1 MYQKLFV
8 LSTIVFLWH
17 SIIIDSA
24 IALTWSVGR
33 QIDTGVRQFVE
44 ISAEDL
50 EDKIRGGLLAQ
61 LLGNLN
67 GLPHEN
73 KYYNEPGN
81 VLQYTPSLVNGA
93 QTDDDT
99 DIEWI
104 YISAMQRDQVVLLSP
119 KRITSLWKKHINTH
133 IWCANLYARQLMDIG
148 IDPPL
153 TGNLALNPWSGFNI
167 SGQFICESFG
177 LIAPGMP
184 QTAARIG
191 LNYTHVT
198 IDAEPAQTTQLF
210 TAMIAA
216 AFFADDIDVIL
227 DAGLASVDPDSKIL
241 PIIKD
246 VRLWYKQ
253 NTGDWRIT
261 RQLIRDKYTLYESRT
276 RNQNGYELCTAAT
289 VAALLYGQGDLVNT
303 LILAF
308 NFGWDADNNAATA
321 ATIVGVIKGYRWMQ
335 QQGWE
340 MKDIYRNTTR
350 PSMPEDETITSF
362 GDRIIEVAGC
372 VITENGGSKVRRAG
386 KDFYRIRVQEPANV
400 ETLPDSNERLVE
412 LRTKLKPQ
420 IEAGFADGATV
431 RQQARAAYLVICLDM
446 VNEFRSKDAGGW
458 KRTLDALQEY
468 PKLLDVLFNKSP
480 GPAGDKLRAAAL
492 AAGLKKPFQRYNQSA
507 ALESIWHEVIALE
520 SPLITAEILPISS
533 AVSLFSDER

>member
-1 MYQKLFV
+1 MFRKLFV
-8 LSTIVFLWH
+8 SFAFCLLYYSFINTSTVAETGPIGEEIV
-17 SIIIDSA
+17 A
-24 IALTWSVGR
+24 GAGR
-33 QIDTGVRQFVE
+33 FVE

-50 EDKIRGGLLAQ
+50 EDKIQGGLLAQ

-81 VLQYTPSLVNGA
+81 VEQYTPALADGA
-93 QTDDDT
+93 RTDDDT
-99 DIEWI
+99 DIEWV
-104 YISAMQRDQVVLLSP
+104 YISAMQRDRTVLLGP
-119 KRITSLWKKHINTH
+119 GRITALWKQHINDH
-133 IWCANLYARQLMDIG
+133 IWCANLYTRQLIDIG

-167 SGQFICESFG
+167 SGQFVCESFG

-210 TAMIAA
+210 TAMIAT
-216 AFFADDIDVIL
+216 AFFTDEIDAIL
-227 DAGLASVDPDSKIL
+227 DAGLASVDSESGIL

-246 VRLWYKQ
+246 VRQWHKQ
-253 NTGDWRIT
+253 HAGDWRTT
-261 RQLIRDKYTLYESRT
+261 RRLIRDKYTLYESRT

-303 LILAF
+303 LIHAF

-321 ATIVGVIKGYRWMQ
+321 ATIVGVTKGLRWMRR
-335 QQGWE
+335 QGWE
-340 MKDIYRNTTR
+340 IKDNYRNTTR
-350 PSMPEDETITSF
+350 PSMPEDETITGF
-362 GDRIIEVAGC
+362 GDRIIEVAGR
-372 VITENGGSKVRRAG
+372 VIIENGGSKILRAG
-386 KDFYRIRVQEPANV
+386 KDFYRISVQKPVNV
-400 ETLPDSNERLVE
+400 ETLPDPDEQIAM
-412 LRTKLKPQ
+412 LRTKLKTQ
-420 IEAGFADGATV
+420 IEAGFTDSATV
-431 RQQARAAYLVICLDM
+431 TQQARAAYLAICLGLADGQ
-446 VNEFRSKDAGGW
+446 RSKDADGW
-458 KRTLDALQEY
+458 KQALNALEEY

-492 AAGLKKPFQRYNQSA
+492 DAGLKKP
-507 ALESIWHEVIALE
+507 
-520 SPLITAEILPISS
+520 
-533 AVSLFSDER
+533 

>member
-1 MYQKLFV
+1 MLRKLFV
-8 LSTIVFLWH
+8 PFAFVLLLYS
-17 SIIIDSA
+17 SINNSADAGTQLIGKEIDA
-24 IALTWSVGR
+24 ETQR
-33 QIDTGVRQFVE
+33 FVE

-73 KYYNEPGN
+73 KYYDEPGN
-81 VLQYTPSLVNGA
+81 VEQYTPGLANGA
-93 QTDDDT
+93 RTDDDT
-99 DIEWI
+99 DIEWV
-104 YISAMQRDQVVLLSP
+104 YISAMQRDKTVLLGP
-119 KRITSLWKKHINTH
+119 KRITSLWKQHINDH
-133 IWCANLYARQLMDIG
+133 IWCANLYTRQLMDIG

-167 SGQFICESFG
+167 SGQFVCESFG

-210 TAMIAA
+210 TAMIAT
-216 AFFADDIDVIL
+216 AFFTDDIETIL
-227 DAGLASVDPDSKIL
+227 DAGLASIDPVSGIL

-246 VRLWYKQ
+246 VRGWHKQ
-253 NTGDWRIT
+253 HAGDWRTT
-261 RQLIRDKYTLYESRT
+261 RRLIRDKYTLYKSRT

-289 VAALLYGQGDLVNT
+289 IAALLYGEGDLVNT
-303 LILAF
+303 LIHAF

-321 ATIVGVIKGYRWMQ
+321 ATIVGVIKGRRWMR

-340 MKDIYRNTTR
+340 IKDRYRNTTR
-350 PSMPEDETITSF
+350 PSMPEDETITGF
-362 GDRIIEVAGC
+362 GDRIIEVAGR
-372 VITENGGSKVRRAG
+372 VIIENGGSKIHRDG
-386 KDFYRIRVQEPANV
+386 KNFYRIRVQKPANI
-400 ETLPDSNERLVE
+400 EILPDSNEQLAG
-412 LRTKLKPQ
+412 LQTQFKPQ
-420 IEAGFADGATV
+420 IEIGLADGAIV
-431 RQQARAAYLVICLDM
+431 RQRARAAYLAICLGLADGL
-446 VNEFRSKDAGGW
+446 RSKDTDGW
-458 KRTLDALQEY
+458 KRALNALEEY

-492 AAGLKKPFQRYNQSA
+492 AAELKKP
-507 ALESIWHEVIALE
+507 
-520 SPLITAEILPISS
+520 
-533 AVSLFSDER
+533 